1 MRAALVALLLAA
13 VFAAVPPA
21 AAAPRP
27 SDTAA
32 AQKQLAQTRKRIQA
46 LAEEQKRIEAE
57 RNAAARELREADGQ
71 VARGQRAL
79 DATTAQIAELDAQ
92 LDQALAQQTTLAA
105 SLSGQRAEL
114 AALLRSAYALGGHGQ
129 LQVLLEQDRMGD
141 LARVLAYHRYFE
153 RDRSARIGRLQAQ
166 LRSLAELGE
175 QIRGRQAELET
186 TRARQ
191 QAELAELAARKHDRR
206 KLVASL
212 DGKFRNRTSR
222 LAALGRDEK
231 ATQALLAKLRR
242 AMAQAPRP
250 RPRPRSESGAKA
262 AVSDPRIPSGALR
275 LPVTG
280 SVLAGFGGT
289 LPDGHRSQGLLI
301 AGAAGAPVQAVRAGR
316 VAYADWLKGYGLLLI
331 LDHGGGYMSL
341 YAFNDTLLK
350 NAGDAVEAGEAIA
363 TLGSSGGQGR
373 PALYFELRRDGQPQD
388 PRSWLQR

>member
-79 DATTAQIAELDAQ
+79 DATTVQIAELDAQ
-92 LDQALAQQTTLAA
+92 LDQALAQQATLAA

-175 QIRGRQAELET
+175 QIRGRQAELEA

-191 QAELAELAARKHDRR
+191 QAELADLAARKQDRR

>member
-92 LDQALAQQTTLAA
+92 LDQALAQQATLAA

-153 RDRSARIGRLQAQ
+153 RARSARIGRLQSQ
-166 LRSLAELGE
+166 LRALADLGE

-191 QAELAELAARKHDRR
+191 QAELAELAARKQDRR

>member
-92 LDQALAQQTTLAA
+92 LDQALAQQATLAA

-175 QIRGRQAELET
+175 QIRGRQAELEA

-191 QAELAELAARKHDRR
+191 QAELAARKQDRR